1 MVQYLGVFHR
11 VGFFSPSGPETAP
24 TTWVIGWQL
33 WPAVDGQVYFGT
45 ILLSILGAAVVLFFW
60 TCVAYGNRSRVG

>member
-1 MVQYLGVFHR
+1 
-11 VGFFSPSGPETAP
+11 
-24 TTWVIGWQL
+24 VIGWQL